1 MIKAVKGIQRLVKIV
16 NRGSESNPI
25 QVTTEGTKFK
35 IMAEGE
41 ILEVASAERTKT
53 LLTILSMSLK
63 LKKRTELAL
72 DLGVQIDVCP
82 IQKGERLY
90 FMVYTSLGE
99 DSLVATSNGKAYLSY
114 RDAIGL
120 TKNIKETVA
129 RCAMEEAK
137 EATMQ

>member
-16 NRGSESNPI
+16 NKESENNPI
-25 QVTTEGTKFK
+25 QVAVEGTKFK
-35 IMAEGE
+35 VIVEGE
-41 ILEVASAERTKT
+41 VLEIASAKRAKT
-53 LLTILSMSLK
+53 LLTVLSMSLK

-72 DLGVQIDVCP
+72 DIGLEIKVLP

-90 FMVYTSLGE
+90 FKLYTSIGE
-99 DSLVATSNGKAYLSY
+99 DVLVATSNGKAYLTY
-114 RDAIGL
+114 KDAIGL